1 MKEILRGILQEAL
14 ERVSPSGRS
23 RRDDAGGSLS
33 PKTTSWRGDAGR
45 RRLPQVAEL
54 FRQFQFF
61 SLFSV
66 FLCVLL
72 NFLNC
77 LVTLS
82 S

>member
-1 MKEILRGILQEAL
+1 MKEILKGIVQEAL
-14 ERVSPSGRS
+14 ERLSPSGRS
-23 RRDDAGGSLS
+23 RHGAAAGSLS

-66 FLCVLL
+66 FLCV
-72 NFLNC
+72 C
-77 LVTLS
+77 S
-82 S
+82 SIF